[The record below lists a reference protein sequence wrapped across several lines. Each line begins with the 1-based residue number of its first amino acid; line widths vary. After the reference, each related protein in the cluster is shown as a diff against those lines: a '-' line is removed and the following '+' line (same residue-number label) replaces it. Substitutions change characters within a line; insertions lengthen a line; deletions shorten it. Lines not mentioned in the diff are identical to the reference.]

1 MTLPTPVFEVPSL
14 GLWVKDDSVIG
25 GNKVRKLAHTIPDA
39 QAKGKRS
46 VLTFGALGSNHCV
59 ATAEACRDAGL
70 ACICVLVDQPEDD
83 HVRQNLE
90 RREAAGARTIRA
102 HGTRR
107 AAVAAAAL
115 IARHR
120 PYVLPVGGSS
130 EVGIRGFVEAGEEV
144 VAQVRAGDLPE
155 PRTVV
160 VAVGSGGSAVGLAR
174 SSLPAR
180 IVGVV
185 VNDRSK
191 FKTHPRVDLVR
202 DFLGAGY
209 GHPTPEGEEAT
220 RRAAAAGLRLEP
232 VYTAKAM
239 AAALALDLE
248 PPVLFWNTYSATRSS
263 KSSASSPSASAT

>member
-1 MTLPTPVFEVPSL
+1 MGPPPLPTPVRELPSL
-14 GLWVKDDSVIG
+14 GLWVKDDAPIG

-39 QAKGKRS
+39 LARGKRT

-83 HVRQNLE
+83 HVRRNLA
-90 RREAAGARTIRA
+90 RMRAAGARTVLA
-102 HGTRR
+102 HGSRR
-107 AAVAAAAL
+107 AAIAAAAL
-115 IARHR
+115 IVRHR

-130 EVGIRGFVEAGEEV
+130 DVGIRGFEQAGEEL
-144 VAQVRAGDLPE
+144 VAQVAAGELPA

-160 VAVGSGGSAVGLAR
+160 IAVGSGGSAAGLAR
-174 SSLPAR
+174 SPLDAR

-185 VNDRSK
+185 VNDRSRIR
-191 FKTHPRVDLVR
+191 TDARVDYVH

-209 GHPTPEGEEAT
+209 GHPTAEGTTAL
-220 RRAAAAGLRLEP
+220 RRAAEAGLTLEP

-248 PPVLFWNTYSATRSS
+248 PPVLFWNTFGA
-263 KSSASSPSASAT
+263 

>member
-1 MTLPTPVFEVPSL
+1 VKAPTPVFELPSL

-39 QAKGKRS
+39 QAKGKRT
-46 VLTFGALGSNHCV
+46 VLTFGAIGSNHCV
-59 ATAEACRDAGL
+59 ATAEACRAAGL
-70 ACICVLVDQPEDD
+70 ACICVLVDQPEDE
-83 HVRQNLE
+83 HVRRNLG
-90 RREAAGARTIRA
+90 RMRDAGARTVLA
-102 HGTRR
+102 HGSSR
-107 AAVAAAAL
+107 AAIVAGAL

-130 EVGIRGFVEAGEEV
+130 EVGIRGFVDAGEEV
-144 VAQVRAGDLPE
+144 VAQVAAGALPQ

-160 VAVGSGGSAVGLAR
+160 IAVGSGGSAVGLAQ
-174 SSLPAR
+174 SSLEAR

-191 FKTHPRVDLVR
+191 FRTHPGVDYVR

-209 GHPTPEGEEAT
+209 GHPTPEGEEAK
-220 RRAAAAGLRLEP
+220 RRAAAAGLELES

-239 AAALALDLE
+239 AAALALELE
-248 PPVLFWNTYSATRSS
+248 PPVLFWNTYAGVGNP
-263 KSSASSPSASAT
+263 A

>member
-1 MTLPTPVFEVPSL
+1 MIEVPQL

-39 QAKGKRS
+39 LARGKRT

-59 ATAEACRDAGL
+59 ATAEACREAGL
-70 ACICVLVDQPEDD
+70 RCVCVLVDQPEDD
-83 HVRQNLE
+83 HVRRNLE
-90 RREAAGARTIRA
+90 RMRAAGARTILA
-102 HGTRR
+102 HGAKR
-107 AAVAAAAL
+107 ATAVAAWL

-130 EVGIRGFVEAGEEV
+130 DVGIRGFEAAGEEL
-144 VAQVRAGDLPE
+144 VAQVAAGQLPE

-174 SSLPAR
+174 SPLRAR

-185 VNDRSK
+185 VNDRSGYRK
-191 FKTHPRVDLVR
+191 HPRVHLVR
-202 DFLGAGY
+202 EFLGAGY
-209 GHPTPEGEEAT
+209 GHPTPEGEAAM
-220 RRAAAAGLRLEP
+220 RRAAAAGLTLEP

-248 PPVLFWNTYSATRSS
+248 PPVLFWNTFGG
-263 KSSASSPSASAT
+263 

>member
-1 MTLPTPVFEVPSL
+1 VSALALPTPVFEVPSL

-39 QAKGKRS
+39 QARGKRT

-70 ACICVLVDQPEDD
+70 RCVCVLVDQPEDD
-83 HVRQNLE
+83 HVRRNLA
-90 RREAAGARTIRA
+90 RMRAAGARTVLA
-102 HGTRR
+102 HGTRG

-144 VAQVRAGDLPE
+144 VAQIAAGELPE

-160 VAVGSGGSAVGLAR
+160 IAIGSGGSAVGLAR
-174 SSLPAR
+174 STLSAR
-180 IVGVV
+180 IVGVL
-185 VNDRSK
+185 VNDRSTPK
-191 FKTHPRVDLVR
+191 SHPRVDVV
-202 DFLGAGY
+202 DGFLGRGY
-209 GHPTPEGEEAT
+209 GHPTPEGEAAL
-220 RRAAAAGLRLEP
+220 RRAAAAGLALEP

-239 AAALALDLE
+239 AAALELDLE
-248 PPVLFWNTYSATRSS
+248 PPVLFWNTFAG
-263 KSSASSPSASAT
+263 

>member
-1 MTLPTPVFEVPSL
+1 MSAGLALPTPVFEVPAL

-39 QAKGKRS
+39 RAKGKRT
-46 VLTFGALGSNHCV
+46 VLTFGAIGSNHCV

-70 ACICVLVDQPEDD
+70 SCICVLVDQPEDE
-83 HVRQNLE
+83 HVRRNLA
-90 RREAAGARTIRA
+90 RMRTAGARTVLA
-102 HGTRR
+102 HGSGR
-107 AAVAAAAL
+107 AALAAAAL
-115 IARHR
+115 IARHH

-130 EVGIRGFVEAGEEV
+130 ALGIRGFAQAGEEV
-144 VAQVRAGDLPE
+144 VAQVAAGELPE

-160 VAVGSGGSAVGLAR
+160 IAVGSGGSAVGLAQ
-174 SSLPAR
+174 SSLTAR

-191 FKTHPRVDLVR
+191 FKTHPRVDYVR
-202 DFLGAGY
+202 DFLGSGY
-209 GHPTPEGEEAT
+209 GHPTPQGEAAQA
-220 RRAAAAGLRLEP
+220 RAAAAGLKLEP

-248 PPVLFWNTYSATRSS
+248 PPVLFWNTYVGAP
-263 KSSASSPSASAT
+263 AG

>member
-1 MTLPTPVFEVPSL
+1 MNPTPVREIPSL

-39 QAKGKRS
+39 IARGKRT

-59 ATAEACRDAGL
+59 ATAEACREAGL
-70 ACICVLVDQPEDD
+70 DCICILVDQPVDD
-83 HVRQNLE
+83 HVRRNLA
-90 RREAAGARTIRA
+90 RMRAAGARTVLA
-102 HGTRR
+102 HGKRR

-130 EVGIRGFVEAGEEV
+130 EVGIRGFEAAGEELA
-144 VAQVRAGDLPE
+144 AQFA

-160 VAVGSGGSAVGLAR
+160 IAVGSGGSAAGLAR
-174 SSLPAR
+174 SSLDAR

-191 FKTHPRVDLVR
+191 LVTHPRVDLVH
-202 DFLGAGY
+202 DFLGEGY
-209 GHPTPEGEEAT
+209 GHPTPAGEAAKA
-220 RRAAAAGLRLEP
+220 RAAEAGLQLES

-239 AAALALDLE
+239 AAALTLDLE
-248 PPVLFWNTYSATRSS
+248 PPVLFWNTYGGG
-263 KSSASSPSASAT
+263 